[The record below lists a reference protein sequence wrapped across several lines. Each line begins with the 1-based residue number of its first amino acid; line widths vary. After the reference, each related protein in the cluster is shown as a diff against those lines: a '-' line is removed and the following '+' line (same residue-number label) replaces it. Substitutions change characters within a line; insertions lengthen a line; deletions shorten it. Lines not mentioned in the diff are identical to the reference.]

1 WAPAAVPWGQ
11 PTTHNFHGHCFVIHS
26 QRLVSVVVRNTRLVS
41 SDEHSAWVSALI
53 PLVISGHPA
62 HRMIE
67 RGISA
72 GDIQSAL
79 AKYVTRIEG
88 SGNSITYIGPGQ
100 NGLLLKVFLLKPGLI
115 NMETPV
121 IVKSV
126 AWHNTQGV
134 NRD

>member
-1 WAPAAVPWGQ
+1 M
-11 PTTHNFHGHCFVIHS
+11 
-26 QRLVSVVVRNTRLVS
+26 
-41 SDEHSAWVSALI
+41 I
-53 PLVISGHPA
+53 PLVISGHPE

-67 RGISA
+67 RGISE

-79 AKYVTRIEG
+79 AKYVTRIDG
-88 SGNSITYIGPGQ
+88 SGNSITYIGPGL

-115 NMETPV
+115 DMETTV